1 MDSPL
6 ELFLLGDPL
15 LVAFVDDNEG
25 FHEVALDEFLAGED

>member
-15 LVAFVDDNEG
+15 LVAFVDDDEG
-25 FHEVALDEFLAGED
+25 LHKVALNELLAGED

>member
-15 LVAFVDDNEG
+15 LVAFVDDDEG
-25 FHEVALDEFLAGED
+25 LHKVALDEFLAGED